1 MAGFIG
7 GVHPPYNKITKKSKI
22 EVAKLPK
29 KVVLP
34 LRQHTGA
41 PCEPLVKVG
50 DHVRVGQKIADS
62 DAFVSAPIHASI
74 SGTIKEIADKPH
86 PVLGSCKAIVI
97 ESDGKI
103 DWYESVKK
111 ADYTSIDDLKKI
123 IRNAG
128 IVGLGGAAFPTH
140 VKLSPPKG
148 KKIDT
153 VILNGA
159 ECEPYL
165 TCDHR
170 LMLEKTA
177 EILKGFLIIKKILN
191 VKKAIIGVNNSNT
204 AGAGTVLVNGTEI
217 NLGSDVKVVS
227 LPTKYP
233 EGAEKQLIYALTGRK
248 VPPGGLPLDVGVVV
262 QNIQTAKAVY
272 DAVVENKP
280 LVERVVTVTG
290 AVKEPKN
297 LLIKLG
303 TPFKD
308 LIEQCGG
315 AVGPVGKIIN
325 GGPMMGIAQST
336 DEVPVI
342 KGTSGILVQLRE
354 DVEKL
359 DAEKELDCIRCG
371 KCVEVCPM
379 FLMPSMISRYSE
391 KNMMD
396 KAEEY
401 NALDCF
407 ECGACAYICP
417 SKIPLLKWIKK
428 AKGEI
433 MKKDVR

>member
-1 MAGFIG
+1 MLEFIG
-7 GVHPPYNKITKKSKI
+7 GIHPPYSKLTKKNKV

-29 KVVLP
+29 KVILP
-34 LRQHTGA
+34 LSQHTGA
-41 PCEPLVKVG
+41 TCEPLVKVG

-62 DAFVSAPIHASI
+62 DKFVSAPIHASI
-74 SGTIKEIADKPH
+74 SGTVTEISDKAH
-86 PVLGSCKAIVI
+86 PVLGQCKSIVI

-103 DWYESVKK
+103 NWFEPP
-111 ADYTSIDDLKKI
+111 KKI
-123 IRNAG
+123 DHSSVDKLKEIIKNAG

-140 VKLSPPKG
+140 VKLSPPEG

-170 LMLEKTA
+170 VMISKSE
-177 EILKGFLIIKKILN
+177 EILKGFLIIKKILGA
-191 VKKAIIGVNNSNT
+191 KRAIVGIEDNKTN
-204 AGAGTVLVNGTEI
+204 AIHFFKETVVEGNFEI
-217 NLGSDVKVVS
+217 EVVS

-262 QNIQTAKAVY
+262 QNVQTAKAVY

-280 LVERVVTVTG
+280 LVERVITVTG
-290 AVKEPKN
+290 AVKQPKN
-297 LLIKLG
+297 LLVKIG

-315 AVGPVGKIIN
+315 AIGPVGKIIN

-342 KGTSGILVQLRE
+342 KGTSGILVQLKNE
-354 DVEKL
+354 VDK
-359 DAEKELDCIRCG
+359 AKEQDCIRCA
-371 KCVEVCPM
+371 KCVDVCPM
-379 FLMPSMISRYSE
+379 FLMPTMISRYIE
-391 KNMMD
+391 HDMID
-396 KAEEY
+396 KVEEY
-401 NALDCF
+401 NPLDCF

-417 SKIPLLKWIKK
+417 SKIPLVKLIKK
-428 AKGEI
+428 AKNEV
-433 MKKDVR
+433 MAKKKAEK